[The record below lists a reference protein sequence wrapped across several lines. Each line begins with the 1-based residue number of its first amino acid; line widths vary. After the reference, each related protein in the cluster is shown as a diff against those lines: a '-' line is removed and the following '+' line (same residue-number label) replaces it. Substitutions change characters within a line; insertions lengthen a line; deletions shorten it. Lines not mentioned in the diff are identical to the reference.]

1 MQQPMHTPV
10 TQNWKP
16 LLWNGSVRSFKGY
29 TEGRDAQAG
38 QLQHPTLT
46 SVTRNSKPPFSM
58 EVRAASEGTLKVRMR
73 RLDNS
78 STNLPTSGRLNAW
91 STGTICAHNPIH
103 SLRVDAQGH
112 FYNHS
117 QPAERALEGV
127 LGQNDKE
134 AMEEVLIICTNSRY
148 KILESAVTFTYQPEK
163 AMPRSNRTN

>member
-58 EVRAASEGTLKVRMR
+58 EVRAASEGTLK
-73 RLDNS
+73 
-78 STNLPTSGRLNAW
+78 
-91 STGTICAHNPIH
+91 
-103 SLRVDAQGH
+103 GH